1 MTTFEF
7 VIAIVAIV
15 LFFSLVREVIR
26 RRHGASNLW
35 EEWLDGSGLGDLADQ
50 FGEDGLGAKLD
61 RIDSLEKRIEVLERI
76 ATDKTRSLAEE
87 IERL

>member
-15 LFFSLVREVIR
+15 LFFSLVREAIR

-35 EEWLDGSGLGDLADQ
+35 EEWLHGSGLGDIADQ
-50 FGEDGLGAKLD
+50 FADNGLGAKLD
-61 RIDSLEKRIEVLERI
+61 RIDSLKKRIEVLERI
-76 ATDKTRSLAEE
+76 ATDKTRSLADE
-87 IERL
+87 IEQL